1 MGFSVPLAQWF
12 RVEIK
17 EIAQRYLIDEVKGL
31 ATIFDSKQVSKV
43 WSEHQQEQ
51 RDNSALLWS
60 MLMFEM
66 WWQRYMK

>member
-1 MGFSVPLAQWF
+1 VPLAQWF

-17 EIAQRYLIDEVKGL
+17 EIAQRYLIDEVEGL
-31 ATIFDSKQVSKV
+31 ATVFDLQQVSKV
-43 WSEHQQEQ
+43 WSEHQHEQ
-51 RDNSALLWS
+51 RDNSTILWS